1 MNNKRKPTVYSSKR
15 RKKAGFSSSHAVV
28 PTIVTI
34 AAAGLICVF
43 GYSIAKPIVNNG
55 EDAPANGEVSQ
66 SGEEETT
73 TAPEDENLT
82 AEDGTKTVTTAGT
95 TNVVIVNGGV
105 TTTTEAAGISG
116 EETSGESGNN
126 GTGTG
131 SEGTSG
137 ETEGSSSEDES
148 AAGTGSG
155 SEGSSSSDTPTPVAN
170 VYRTVQCSVRLPQTS
185 VTDAASLRAM
195 LEDVKAKYPD
205 AGAVV
210 IPMKLSGGALNFA
223 SSAAG
228 DAAGVVCQGGMTAS
242 EIASIVREAGLYAY
256 ASCSLLDDNLYPSV
270 YSYRTSSYMIEKNG
284 VLTGDQ
290 WLDNY
295 ADQGGKPWLDP
306 ASSVTTAY
314 LEALVQELSD
324 GGFSAILCSGFTY
337 PNFRPADEQYLNPDV
352 YAKNP
357 DSMVELANTLS
368 AAVPD
373 TTDIVL
379 DLSAYYAMN
388 GWELVYQPDELDVS
402 YALLNTSSSEAA
414 SAASWA
420 QSNSG
425 DLSVSLSY
433 SDGSGSGHCVIN
445 Y

>member
-1 MNNKRKPTVYSSKR
+1 M
-15 RKKAGFSSSHAVV
+15 
-28 PTIVTI
+28 
-34 AAAGLICVF
+34 
-43 GYSIAKPIVNNG
+43 
-55 EDAPANGEVSQ
+55 
-66 SGEEETT
+66 
-73 TAPEDENLT
+73 
-82 AEDGTKTVTTAGT
+82 
-95 TNVVIVNGGV
+95 VIVNGGV
-105 TTTTEAAGISG
+105 TTTTETVGISG
-116 EETSGESGNN
+116 EEISGESG
-126 GTGTG
+126 GDEVSGG
-131 SEGTSG
+131 SEGASGESEGVGTSG
-137 ETEGSSSEDES
+137 GSEGSS
-148 AAGTGSG
+148 GTGSG
-155 SEGSSSSDTPTPVAN
+155 SQGSGSSDAPAPVAN
-170 VYRTVQCSVRLPQTS
+170 VYRTVQCSVRLPES
-185 VTDAASLRAM
+185 AVTDAASLKAM
-195 LEDVKAKYPD
+195 LENVKTKYPN

-228 DAAGVVCQGGMTAS
+228 DAAGVVCQGSMTAS
-242 EIASIVREAGLYAY
+242 EIASIVRESGLYAY

-314 LEALVQELSD
+314 LEGLVQELSD

-337 PNFRPADEQYLNPDV
+337 PDFRPADEQYLNPEV

-402 YALLNTSSSEAA
+402 YALLNTSSSEAS